1 MRIRIWIS
9 LLLIWSVQLVQA
21 QFHQEGQ
28 RVELLLSNGKSVKG
42 TITEHTDTQISIQS
56 RKATRTYEKSDIKH
70 INYIGTMEST
80 ALESESK
87 TIAMQDYQMI
97 APNAL
102 AAKEGLSYRNISLL
116 ANQFSYGFNEN
127 WTLQFGFELFTIIVD
142 SDVDSPILYLAPKYS
157 FSLADQ
163 WTAAISVA
171 SFKWEDEFAFAPL
184 AILSYGNT
192 KHNVSAG
199 IGSGYNDS
207 DNESIY
213 YLAFTTT
220 MNNRISFLGE
230 VYLQPRFYS
239 VGVRIR
245 LGKASSL
252 DLTYVPG
259 ASIPIPTLS
268 LAF

>member
-56 RKATRTYEKSDIKH
+56 SKATRTYEKSDIKH
-70 INYIGTMEST
+70 IEYLDAVETSPEDNEY
-80 ALESESK
+80 L
-87 TIAMQDYQMI
+87 TIAMQDYQM
-97 APNAL
+97 AVPNAL
-102 AAKEGLSYRNISLL
+102 AAREGLSYRNIALVG
-116 ANQFSYGFNEN
+116 NQFSYGFNKN
-127 WTLQFGFELFTIIVD
+127 WTLQFGFELLTSAFID
-142 SDVDSPILYLAPKYS
+142 SGDPILYLAPKYS

-163 WTAAISVA
+163 WTGALSVA
-171 SFKWEDEFAFAPL
+171 TFKWDKDIVLVP
-184 AILSYGNT
+184 ISTVTYGST

-199 IGSGYNDS
+199 FGFAANYEDND
-207 DNESIY
+207 EILP
-213 YLAFTTT
+213 YLAFTTSMSKT
-220 MNNRISFLGE
+220 ISFVGE
-230 VYLQPRFYS
+230 IYLKPVF
-239 VGVRIR
+239 VTAAIRIR

-252 DLTYVPG
+252 DFTYVPG
-259 ASIPIPTLS
+259 ASFPIPTLS